1 VEAEIINHA
10 ARQGKSK
17 RNEKSFFTSPIYLVI
32 RDHNI
37 GSQDVP
43 QLALPTASGDLLTF
57 VFSSHR
63 LKSSMSA
70 ILHKNKLAKEI

>member
-17 RNEKSFFTSPIYLVI
+17 RKVKYISPLIYLVI